1 MFFVTGMTE
10 RMVVEEEEVV
20 VGEAVVDMV
29 VAVLAAVD
37 MIEVTV
43 VV

>member
-1 MFFVTGMTE
+1 
-10 RMVVEEEEVV
+10 MVVEEEEV

>member
-1 MFFVTGMTE
+1 
-10 RMVVEEEEVV
+10 MVVEEEEVV